1 MLKEDEEDPSMI
13 FFKAHEEKVQ
23 WKFNGDPNFL
33 RGELKIQTNAEKS
46 PNRAVISRSSDDEQ
60 ASLSLAV
67 RVNSFGF
74 AEHLRLTIRSEI
86 ASWCE
91 PVLTDR
97 EPIDDV
103 YRKLHFR
110 RTISDCCEADT
121 VSSCQ
126 ASCDVA
132 RSNEAA

>member
-1 MLKEDEEDPSMI
+1 MRKILRCCFI
-13 FFKAHEEKVQ
+13 KAPEEKVQ

-33 RGELKIQTNAEKS
+33 GGEIKTQTNAEKS
-46 PNRAVISRSSDDEQ
+46 PNRAVISRSSDDDH
-60 ASLSLAV
+60 ANLSLAV
-67 RVNSFGF
+67 NSFSF

-91 PVLTDR
+91 PVLIDR

-110 RTISDCCEADT
+110 RTYLGLL
-121 VSSCQ
+121 
-126 ASCDVA
+126 
-132 RSNEAA
+132 